1 VSLLFY
7 IFCVKAEAL
16 GRRIREVLAAPA
28 MAVKAEEVAAA
39 MKRENGVAEA
49 VAIIMARFAGHNEKA
64 AAAWRGPA

>member
-1 VSLLFY
+1 MSLLFY

-28 MAVKAEEVAAA
+28 MAAKAEEVAAA

-49 VAIIMARFAGHNEKA
+49 VAIIMAQFAGHNEKA